1 MKVKGNILN
10 KKEKR
15 ILKWR
20 IKEKTGEC
28 FKVQFLNLSFLLNV
42 LVLIFS
48 CVSDD
53 KVSKLITIGL
63 FLIDIVSFAV
73 CIHIERTYIKK
84 DFLNYR
90 CRNKNTNAIYKSSI
104 FDLDHKMSFL
114 QKQGFILAILC
125 FLFLVGIAV
134 FLNVR
139 NTDYL
144 DGSTAKSIIG
154 YWYIQIFYKLLQ
166 GGNSKLAF
174 KYIIFDLK
182 NSFKCFFKYKK
193 VEYIKNILELFLL
206 LVMAIICLKNAEIVF
221 IQYIFRFTK

>member
-15 ILKWR
+15 ILKRR

-73 CIHIERTYIKK
+73 CIHIIKK
-84 DFLNYR
+84 R
-90 CRNKNTNAIYKSSI
+90 RK
-104 FDLDHKMSFL
+104 
-114 QKQGFILAILC
+114 
-125 FLFLVGIAV
+125 
-134 FLNVR
+134 
-139 NTDYL
+139 
-144 DGSTAKSIIG
+144 
-154 YWYIQIFYKLLQ
+154 
-166 GGNSKLAF
+166 
-174 KYIIFDLK
+174 
-182 NSFKCFFKYKK
+182 
-193 VEYIKNILELFLL
+193 
-206 LVMAIICLKNAEIVF
+206 
-221 IQYIFRFTK
+221 